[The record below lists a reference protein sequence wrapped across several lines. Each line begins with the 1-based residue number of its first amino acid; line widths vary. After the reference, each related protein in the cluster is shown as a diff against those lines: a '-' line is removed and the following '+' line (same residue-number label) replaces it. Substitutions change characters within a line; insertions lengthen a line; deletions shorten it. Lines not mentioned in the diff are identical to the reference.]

1 MPTELLVLVSKHS
14 LFDVFVPEKEL
25 GAFSLLCRDHTNREQ
40 MERPV
45 LRVSFRR
52 ILQHTGFGSQNATT
66 CNKCDLVCQLKRA

>member
-52 ILQHTGFGSQNATT
+52 IPPAHRIWKS
-66 CNKCDLVCQLKRA
+66 KCYHL